1 MELNAPFYLADVSL
15 DLMLRLGGAVGL
27 GLLMGLDREMRD
39 KAAGLRTH
47 GLVCFSAAAM
57 TVSVIALWH
66 QAGGKS
72 DPLRLYEAAAGFI
85 GIIGAGLIIFSK
97 GELKNLTTAAH
108 LWLTTVVGMACGAGQ
123 WPLVLVCAVVSLL
136 MLSLLGW
143 IEARWVK
150 RG

>member
-1 MELNAPFYLADVSL
+1 
-15 DLMLRLGGAVGL
+15 
-27 GLLMGLDREMRD
+27 
-39 KAAGLRTH
+39 
-47 GLVCFSAAAM
+47 M

-66 QAGGKS
+66 QVGGKS